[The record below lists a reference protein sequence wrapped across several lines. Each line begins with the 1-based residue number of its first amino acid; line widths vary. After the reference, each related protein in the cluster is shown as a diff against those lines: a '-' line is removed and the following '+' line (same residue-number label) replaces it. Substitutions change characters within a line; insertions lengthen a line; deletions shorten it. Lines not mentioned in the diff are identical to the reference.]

1 VGQQF
6 KREIHYAFCYNGFF
20 RFRLKPLL
28 CPVIFL
34 DMNSIVL
41 KSHHTSLSQIVLY
54 LFVIFTGFSAVQ
66 AQKDSISFE
75 EVKDIKNYGRFRFME
90 VKGHTGYHLYTG
102 ELLNNT
108 INDGYGALEFRYG
121 WQPKDPDKWPS
132 RYGYAT
138 YGVGYYAGFVGN
150 PEILGKPNAVF
161 GFVNF
166 PLSNPN
172 KRNVL
177 EMGLAFGLTYNLEPY
192 DPEGNPENDAI
203 GSPFAAYFNLN
214 FGAAYKMTRELD
226 LVYGIDFT
234 HFSNGR
240 ITTPNYGFNM
250 YGLNLGLRY
259 HYNADQ
265 KRVNNDVYTNELLQ
279 ARFNRPAGRKQIKL
293 HESSIEVYLA
303 GGTVQNEEDKGTTK
317 RYGVFSGALDYRFKF
332 NSMHAVVAGFDYFWD
347 GSLEAEYPEAKDQM
361 LTGLHVGY
369 DFMFGKF
376 AVRLHGGAYL
386 TDDKGKTPNYL
397 RVGFRYDITD
407 WFFAQIAL
415 KTQKTSR
422 ADWAEI
428 GIGFRPFKW

>member
-1 VGQQF
+1 
-6 KREIHYAFCYNGFF
+6 
-20 RFRLKPLL
+20 
-28 CPVIFL
+28 
-34 DMNSIVL
+34 MNSIVL
-41 KSHHTSLSQIVLY
+41 KLQNTSLSQIWLH
-54 LFVIFTGFSAVQ
+54 LFVIFTSFSAVQ
-66 AQKDSISFE
+66 AQKDTISFE
-75 EVKDIKNYGRFRFME
+75 EVKDIKSYGRFRYME

-108 INDGYGALEFRYG
+108 VNNGYGALEFRYG

-132 RYGYAT
+132 RYGYAS

-150 PEILGKPNAVF
+150 PEILGKPNAVY

-166 PLSNPN
+166 PLSNPSR
-172 KRNVL
+172 RNVL

-214 FGAAYKMTRELD
+214 FGAAFKMTRELD

-279 ARFNRPAGRKQIKL
+279 ARFSRPAASKQVKL

-303 GGTVQNEEDKGTTK
+303 GGSVQNEEDKGTYK

-347 GSLEAEYPEAKDQM
+347 GSLEAEYPETKDQM